1 MVDTL
6 KAARSLEAK
15 GFSREQAE
23 GIAELLGDVSLGELA
38 RSLRVLKV
46 PAATLVLL
54 SAGTLWQAS
63 RLHGAVAALQ
73 HTLASVDVRMTR
85 IAGQLPLIEATDVS
99 AHAQPGAEP

>member
-1 MVDTL
+1 MDTL
-6 KAARSLEAK
+6 KAARSLEAR

-23 GIAELLGDVSLGELA
+23 GIAGLLGNVSHSGLA

-46 PAATLVLL
+46 LAATLILP
-54 SAGTLWQAS
+54 SAGRLWQAS

-99 AHAQPGAEP
+99 AHAQPGAKP